1 MMIEVRFSV
10 PLHLD
15 AEGKPF
21 YATKYR
27 CDYNI
32 YVIIISAQIVDQ
44 GDLNLAYLR
53 TILFCCDG
61 LMPLSLIREILEASL
76 IAFYMLLYLSQED
89 LKSAEATDA
98 YDLE

>member
-1 MMIEVRFSV
+1 MTIEVRFSV

-21 YATKYR
+21 YATKYK

-32 YVIIISAQIVDQ
+32 CTDRRS

-53 TILFCCDG
+53 TILLYCDG
-61 LMPLSLIREILEASL
+61 LMPLSLVREILEASL
-76 IAFYMLLYLSQED
+76 IAFYMLLYLSH
-89 LKSAEATDA
+89 
-98 YDLE
+98 